1 MYNMGKRQDT
11 KKNFCTLF
19 PDFFF
24 FLPILYILP
33 HLLYPSFSVSSSVS
47 VSHPSSLSL
56 SLYTHMHCI
65 MPFLFA
71 SRLFGLFIKVT
82 SLPLCFVCLLGVNSF
97 LVYMAF
103 KDRFQLTDSQVR
115 KVGFSAQAHWHLAH
129 WGQCCCLGGCLL
141 CLCPFAS
148 WEMAS
153 G

>member
-24 FLPILYILP
+24 FYQFFIFYPICFILLSLSLRLSLSPILP
-33 HLLYPSFSVSSSVS
+33 
-47 VSHPSSLSL
+47 LSL

-82 SLPLCFVCLLGVNSF
+82 SPPLCFVCLLGVNSF